1 MHYTVDSQRF
11 DDGWNAMMQLLLEM
25 GVSLL
30 LYGGSCIY
38 ISLFLLTIHLLFRR
52 RKSPG
57 IKLLIVISCIMAVV
71 GTAQMAVAIAET
83 VVTARLVQQV
93 VHSQVLQEHM
103 SLSKF
108 SVLKTIKA
116 FGIFINNFVTDSLFL
131 YRCYMI
137 WGFRRKVLIVP
148 VLLMLSTFVMGIVWV
163 TVFDGAVNA
172 TRIIFVLAAAT
183 NLVLTALTGKSVS
196 SNVNIQLK
204 ARSAG
209 RILWIRHAASH
220 VGLDCTIRSRY
231 NTTIGLIL
239 ESGAIYCLAV
249 IFLVVAV
256 SLNDLEFYYIGLG
269 IAEQLI
275 VSIGHSRLS

>member
-1 MHYTVDSQRF
+1 
-11 DDGWNAMMQLLLEM
+11 
-25 GVSLL
+25 
-30 LYGGSCIY
+30 
-38 ISLFLLTIHLLFRR
+38 
-52 RKSPG
+52 
-57 IKLLIVISCIMAVV
+57 
-71 GTAQMAVAIAET
+71 
-83 VVTARLVQQV
+83 
-93 VHSQVLQEHM
+93 
-103 SLSKF
+103 
-108 SVLKTIKA
+108 
-116 FGIFINNFVTDSLFL
+116 
-131 YRCYMI
+131 
-137 WGFRRKVLIVP
+137 
-148 VLLMLSTFVMGIVWV
+148 MGIVWV

-231 NTTIGLIL
+231 NTTIGLMYDYIFYCLISPDMTSRL